1 MTHLSATGTPSTW
14 DAVLIESPRRPFTTS
29 WPSPTGDR
37 SDHDAF
43 LDHLRRHERGETSYF
58 EMSKGLADS
67 GIGRWS
73 VDTHAMTMTF
83 YDRSGHALL
92 VEQIT

>member
-1 MTHLSATGTPSTW
+1 
-14 DAVLIESPRRPFTTS
+14 
-29 WPSPTGDR
+29 
-37 SDHDAF
+37 
-43 LDHLRRHERGETSYF
+43 
-58 EMSKGLADS
+58 MSKGLADS